1 MKLNIKTVLHEQ
13 ALSSRGGLI
22 YSLIPSYAW
31 QWEAGPGGLESSS
44 SVGTLTLH
52 SSVSS
57 ATQPLFIPVLEV
69 MCLVFLDEEF

>member
-1 MKLNIKTVLHEQ
+1 MKLNIKTVLHEE

-22 YSLIPSYAW
+22 YSLIPGYAW

-57 ATQPLFIPVLEV
+57 TTQPSFLVHPRSRSDVLG
-69 MCLVFLDEEF
+69 LPR